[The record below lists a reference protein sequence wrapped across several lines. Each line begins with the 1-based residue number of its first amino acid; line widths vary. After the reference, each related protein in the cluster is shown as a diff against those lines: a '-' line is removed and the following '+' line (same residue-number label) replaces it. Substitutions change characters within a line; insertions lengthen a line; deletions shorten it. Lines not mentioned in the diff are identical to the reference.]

1 MRYGAKSMEA
11 NLPEDIHFCGLV
23 FEMVKQLA
31 VSRKWFMNEYAKVK
45 KKYNVQYPPSGQ
57 AAAATQPRRRTL
69 LVQVECEDILLQV
82 DDTALKQVFVNKNEL
97 ADTLKERD
105 VFKCRGQNIF
115 KLLKKLK
122 QAKLNDKVLILQAKR
137 YKQTYDLPQ
146 RLLEFNQVYA

>member
-1 MRYGAKSMEA
+1 M
-11 NLPEDIHFCGLV
+11 
-23 FEMVKQLA
+23 
-31 VSRKWFMNEYAKVK
+31 
-45 KKYNVQYPPSGQ
+45 
-57 AAAATQPRRRTL
+57 
-69 LVQVECEDILLQV
+69 
-82 DDTALKQVFVNKNEL
+82 ALKQVFVNKNEL
-97 ADTLKERD
+97 VDTLKERD